1 MTSKSLALSTLA
13 LLVAGTLFAQVA
25 KQPPQLPGTGRGGFR
40 GQGAGPGAQ
49 GAPGGPGGAMRIPP
63 VMSALDADGDGVLSS
78 KEIRK
83 AAVSLRTLDANKD
96 GDLTGE
102 EMQPA
107 FGGPGGPG
115 GPGGGPGGPGG
126 AGGPGGGPG
135 GPGGAGGPGGFGG
148 GPGGAEAAQGGTA
161 ALHPGPEGFV
171 TRALEFDKDNDGK
184 LDKDELAELA
194 KNLGPPPGGPN
205 NRRNGRDRP
214 QQPN

>member
-1 MTSKSLALSTLA
+1 MTSKILALFALA
-13 LLVAGTLFAQVA
+13 LLVASGLFAQVA
-25 KQPPQLPGTGRGGFR
+25 KQPPQFPGGARPGLR
-40 GQGAGPGAQ
+40 GQAPGD
-49 GAPGGPGGAMRIPP
+49 GAPGGAGGPGGMMRMLP
-63 VMSALDADGDGVLSS
+63 VMSALDADQDGVLSS

-115 GPGGGPGGPGG
+115 G
-126 AGGPGGGPG
+126 
-135 GPGGAGGPGGFGG
+135 FGG
-148 GPGGAEAAQGGTA
+148 GPNDAGQGGPGA
-161 ALHPGPEGFV
+161 GPPGPEGFV

-184 LDKDELAELA
+184 LDRDELAELA
-194 KNLGPPPGGPN
+194 KNLGPPPSGPN